1 MLFSLLYPVDV
12 VGPGLST
19 RMTSSPFEPT
29 PPSRMTDSGGTGPD
43 RSADV
48 SGQRSAHQTGEDAIG
63 RANWLVGVDTG
74 GTFTDLIAF
83 DTVSGALR
91 RAKVPSVP
99 SDPSLAVIDALQS
112 LLAEGVRPADIVMLV
127 HGTTVATNAVLEG
140 KGVRAGLLIT
150 KGFRAVYEARGW
162 SQPRGADLLD
172 TFYQKP
178 PLLTPQYLTEE
189 VIERFDYEGR
199 VVVPL
204 DEAALRAS
212 VRKLARKGVEAIA
225 ICFLFSFVNPTHEKR
240 AAEIVAEE
248 VPNCRISVSSEVL
261 PVIREY
267 PRLSTTVVDAY
278 VGPRVASYLRSL
290 ETRLEMCGVTTPQKF
305 LMQSNGGLMRISLGA
320 HHPNQTLLSGPAAGV
335 IAGAELARETKRN
348 HLVTFDMGGTS
359 TDISVIVDGAIL
371 EMPQVQI
378 AGQDIGT
385 PMLRVRSLG
394 AGGGTVAEIGKDGRL
409 KVGPRS
415 SGSVPGP
422 VCYRRGGTEATV
434 TDANLLLGALSSETL
449 LAGTL
454 RLDKAAARAAV
465 ERTGAALG
473 LDALQT
479 AAGIIRIVN
488 TQMAVD
494 MRLALQE
501 QGQDPR
507 SFALVAFGGAGPLHA
522 ATLARAVG
530 IPTVLVPPYPG
541 LNCAL
546 GMLQTSVRHSY
557 VRSEIGS
564 LERIAAGRVNALFG
578 ALEAQAMQ
586 EAGEEGFSPSQ
597 VKISHLLDLR
607 YPHQGY
613 SLCVPCP
620 APFDQVARVSVKRAF
635 DSLHQTVYG
644 QSAPNESADIVT
656 LRLQSEI
663 EVPRLCLPQ
672 LPHTDGKTTRAMK
685 GQRLI
690 YDLAQ
695 QKFAPVYV
703 WDRANLQA
711 GDRFEGPAVI
721 EQFDSTTVVLP
732 GQTVSVDANGTL
744 IIAERGAV

>member
-1 MLFSLLYPVDV
+1 M
-12 VGPGLST
+12 
-19 RMTSSPFEPT
+19 
-29 PPSRMTDSGGTGPD
+29 
-43 RSADV
+43 
-48 SGQRSAHQTGEDAIG
+48 
-63 RANWLVGVDTG
+63 ANWLVGVDTG

-83 DTVSGALR
+83 DTASGALR

-99 SDPSLAVIDALQS
+99 SDPSLAVINALER
-112 LLAEGVRPADIVMLV
+112 LFADEVRPAEIAMLV

-140 KGVRAGLLIT
+140 KGVRTGLIIT
-150 KGFRAVYEARGW
+150 KGFRAVYEVRGW

-178 PLLTPQYLTEE
+178 PLLAPQYLTEE
-189 VIERFDYEGR
+189 AVERLDYEGN
-199 VVVPL
+199 VLVPL
-204 DEAALRAS
+204 DEEALRAS
-212 VRKLARKGVEAIA
+212 ARRLARKGVEAIA

-248 VPNCRISVSSEVL
+248 VPTCRISVSSEVL
-261 PVIREY
+261 PIIREY

-278 VGPRVASYLRSL
+278 VGPRIASYLGNL
-290 ETRLEMCGVTTPQKF
+290 ERRLDTCGVTTPQKF

-320 HHPNQTLLSGPAAGV
+320 RHPNQTLLSGPAAGV
-335 IAGAELARETKRN
+335 IAGAELARETKRG

-371 EMPQVQI
+371 EMPQGQI

-394 AGGGTVAEIGKDGRL
+394 AGGGTVAEIGKDGLL

-415 SGSVPGP
+415 AGSVPGP
-422 VCYRRGGTEATV
+422 ACYARSGTEATV
-434 TDANLLLGALSSETL
+434 TDANLLLGALSGETP

-454 RLDKAAARAAV
+454 KLNDAAARAAL

-479 AAGIIRIVN
+479 AAGIIRIVS

-530 IPTVLVPPYPG
+530 IPTVLVPLYPG

-564 LERIAAGRVNALFG
+564 LERIAVERVNALFG

-586 EAGEEGFSPSQ
+586 EAGEEGFSLSQ
-597 VKISHLLDLR
+597 VKILRLLDLR
-607 YPHQGY
+607 YPYQGY
-613 SLCVPCP
+613 SLMVPCP
-620 APFDQVARVSVKRAF
+620 TTFDETARIAVKRAF
-635 DSLHQTVYG
+635 DSLHQNVYG
-644 QSAPNESADIVT
+644 QSAPNESADIVSF
-656 LRLQSEI
+656 RLQSEI
-663 EVPRLCLPQ
+663 AVPRLSLQHLPDS
-672 LPHTDGKTTRAMK
+672 DGNTARAIK
-685 GQRLI
+685 SQRPL
-690 YDLAQ
+690 YDVAQ
-695 QKFAPVYV
+695 QKFAPANV
-703 WDRANLQA
+703 WERAKLQA
-711 GDRFEGPAVI
+711 GDRFDGPAVI
-721 EQFDSTTVVLP
+721 EQFDATTIALA
-732 GQTVSVDANGTL
+732 GQTILVEANGTL
-744 IIAERGAV
+744 VIAERGAT